1 MLDWGPVP
9 TIIAYG
15 ALAGVAIPLGGLL
28 ARFEKIRPDWLE
40 SEFRHS
46 VIAFG
51 GGVLLAAVALV
62 LVPEGQARLS
72 TAPAIAALLAGGAAF
87 MGLDILI
94 ARVRGS
100 GGQLMAMLADFLPEA
115 VALGATLTAEPGL
128 GLVLA
133 LLIALQNLPEGFNA
147 YREVTQNGLAASA
160 TMLLLVA
167 LVPLGPIAGLT
178 GYFVFA
184 DHPPWLGAFM
194 LFGAGGILYLT
205 FQDIAPQTPLAQAW
219 APPLAAVG
227 GFGAGI
233 LCHAVIGN

>member
-1 MLDWGPVP
+1 MSDWGAIL

-15 ALAGVAIPLGGLL
+15 TLAGAAIPIGGIL
-28 ARFEKIRPDWLE
+28 ARHERIRPDWLE
-40 SEFRHS
+40 TEFRHS

-72 TAPAIAALLAGGAAF
+72 TAPSIAALLAGGAAF
-87 MGLDILI
+87 MGLDKLI
-94 ARVRGS
+94 ARVGGS

-115 VALGATLTAEPGL
+115 VALGATLTADPGL

-147 YREVTQNGLAASA
+147 YREVTQNGLSAA
-160 TMLLLVA
+160 TTLLLFVV
-167 LVPLGPIAGLT
+167 LVPLGPIAGLS
-178 GYFVFA
+178 GYFLFA
-184 DHPPWLGAFM
+184 EHPPWLGAFM

-227 GFGAGI
+227 GFAAGI